1 MTDRL
6 KGLVVTLDQDY
17 RDDDA
22 EAIINAIRQI
32 KGVLSV
38 STSIATGEDH
48 FNRTRI
54 KYELGEKLW
63 AVLYP
68 KEGK

>member
-17 RDDDA
+17 RIDDA
-22 EAIINAIRQI
+22 EAIVNAIRQI

-38 STSIATGEDH
+38 STSIATGEDY
-48 FNRTRI
+48 FNRERI
-54 KYELGEKLW
+54 RYELGEKLW
-63 AVLYP
+63 AILYP
-68 KEGK
+68 KKS

>member
-6 KGLVVTLDQDY
+6 KGVWVAFERDI

-22 EAIINAIRQI
+22 EAIIKAIRMIRHVAAVKGNIADSNDWINRMQI
-32 KGVLSV
+32 
-38 STSIATGEDH
+38 
-48 FNRTRI
+48 RT
-54 KYELGEKLW
+54 ELGEKLW

-68 KEGK
+68 KEKT